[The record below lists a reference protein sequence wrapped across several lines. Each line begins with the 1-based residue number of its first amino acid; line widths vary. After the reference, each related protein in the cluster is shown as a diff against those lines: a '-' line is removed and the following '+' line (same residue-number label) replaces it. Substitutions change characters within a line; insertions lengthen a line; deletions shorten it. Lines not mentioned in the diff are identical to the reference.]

1 MRKYLFGVLLSI
13 FGVLAAIYF
22 FVGVPNVY
30 ETNPLP
36 FSIPHI
42 YGDPARS
49 LQRIHVVVWYVV
61 PQDNRELQ
69 ITNWGEVVKGNL
81 EKLQLFHE
89 NQFQGRSHITYEI
102 SPEPILV
109 SKKEILEVRQEL
121 TERGLMFENDEAD
134 EYRVFLMLYEGDE
147 KATGSEKDFVL
158 VSRTLLTD
166 ESYRPFHATFFAHE
180 FYHALGVPDRYEESA
195 KVLPDGRKELVGIL
209 TSGDIMGRVRVPIEQ
224 TYLSRETLQTMGL

>member
-30 ETNPLP
+30 ETNSLLPLT
-36 FSIPHI
+36 PHL
-42 YGDPARS
+42 YQDPTRS
-49 LQRIHVVVWYVV
+49 LERIHVAVWYVV
-61 PQDNRELQ
+61 PQDNRESQ
-69 ITNWGEVVKGNL
+69 IENWKEVVKENL
-81 EKLQLFHE
+81 EKLQAFHE

-109 SKKEILEVRQEL
+109 SQQGLLVRQEL
-121 TERGLMFENDEAD
+121 QERGFVFLNDAPD
-134 EYRVFLMLYEGDE
+134 EYRVFLLLYEGDE
-147 KATGSEKDFVL
+147 EATGSEKDFVL